1 MGGAYEADSLPRE
14 ERAKLERLVI
24 ELQRMDVSTI
34 EIIGYMRQY
43 RQSRGLSALPLGDL
57 VHIIGTAGN
66 KPVQAPAARTEA
78 KQALPATDSPP
89 VSSASSS
96 GNAALEGVGSVDG
109 LDSVSLSGI
118 QAEVVTW
125 LWPGRI
131 PMGKLT
137 VLRGELGIGKS
148 CLAVDIAARVSR
160 GAAWPD
166 GQVSVMPEGKVLLL
180 SGDDG
185 LSDMVRPR
193 LEGGGANLENVAAIK
208 GVHGVSLN
216 GTTADRRF
224 ELGRDLSRLRR
235 SLESGDVRLVIIDPL
250 EAYCGQIDSC
260 GRARA
265 WRLLAPLAALAAEY
279 GIAVL
284 LVVCGKMSY
293 IAARNVWEVI
303 HDPLD
308 PTLRLFMPVTVHCGS
323 VPTGLAFRV
332 TEKSIAW
339 EEGPVTAERF
349 SGKRANQRRIAVD
362 WLKELLQAGPYPA
375 TDVMCAGEAK
385 GLSPAQITRAKF
397 ALGIQP
403 RKESGRGG
411 RWIWELPWEGE
422 SSMGRVASE
431 ALRSAVCEE
440 G

>member
-1 MGGAYEADSLPRE
+1 M
-14 ERAKLERLVI
+14 
-24 ELQRMDVSTI
+24 
-34 EIIGYMRQY
+34 
-43 RQSRGLSALPLGDL
+43 
-57 VHIIGTAGN
+57 
-66 KPVQAPAARTEA
+66 
-78 KQALPATDSPP
+78 
-89 VSSASSS
+89 
-96 GNAALEGVGSVDG
+96 EGVGSVDG

-118 QAEVVTW
+118 ESEVVTW

-137 VLRGELGIGKS
+137 VLRGEQGIGKS

-235 SLESGDVRLVIIDPL
+235 SLESGNVRLVIIDPL
-250 EAYCGQIDSC
+250 EAYSSQIDSC

-265 WRLLAPLAALAAEY
+265 WRLLAPLTELAGEY

-284 LVVCGKMSY
+284 LVVSGRMPH
-293 IAARNVWEVI
+293 IPARNVWEVVP
-303 HDPLD
+303 DPLD
-308 PTLRLFMPVTVHCGS
+308 PTLRLFVPVAVHCGS

-332 TEKSIAW
+332 TDKGIAW

-349 SGKRANQRRIAVD
+349 SGKRINQRRLAVE
-362 WLKELLQAGPYPA
+362 WLKELLQSGPLPA

-385 GLSPAQITRAKF
+385 GLSPPQITRAKM
-397 ALGIQP
+397 ALGIRP

-411 RWIWELPWEGE
+411 RWLWELPWGSE
-422 SSMGRVASE
+422 SSMGSVRAE
-431 ALRSAVCEE
+431 GLRSAVCEP